1 MNKLEL
7 TPAES
12 YLLLDIENND
22 GKTLMKYS
30 LINLLYKNVL
40 SSEVREETEG
50 TVFKQVVKKTYLSK
64 GSQFGKLNLKAH
76 EKLLY
81 SVMAD
86 QANEIELVE
95 FIKKVFEQYDYNGFY
110 ELMIDIQAQSGLL
123 NVIEERKFFNIF
135 SKKKKELTDS
145 GKEVNQKIG
154 EILSTGKKNLHDWV
168 LNDPSRAKAFMAACG
183 ANLILLDGHDMGML
197 QSYESKLKDIEK
209 QKHEDNGFILWGD
222 GGSATKDELHLEDAG
237 SLDSISTDFNSVS
250 AFDSFDGLDSGFD
263 SASGGDSG
271 GCGGGGGCSGCSG
284 CGGG

>member
-12 YLLLDIENND
+12 YLLLDIENKD

-50 TVFKQVVKKTYLSK
+50 TVFKKVVKKTYFSK

-76 EKLLY
+76 EKLLC

-86 QANEIELVE
+86 EEDEIELVE
-95 FIKKVFEQYDYNGFY
+95 FIKKVFEQYDFNGFY
-110 ELMIDIQAQSGLL
+110 ELMIDAQAQSGLL
-123 NVIEERKFFNIF
+123 NVTEERKFFNIF
-135 SKKKKELTDS
+135 SKKKRELTDN
-145 GKEVNQKIG
+145 GVEVNQKIG
-154 EILSTGKKNLHDWV
+154 EILSTGKKNLQDWV

-183 ANLILLDGHDMGML
+183 AHLRVLDGHDMGML

-209 QKHEDNGFILWGD
+209 QKHEDSGFILWGD
-222 GGSATKDELHLEDAG
+222 GGSRTKDELHLEDAV

-263 SASGGDSG
+263 SASGGD
-271 GCGGGGGCSGCSG
+271 GGGCSGCGG

>member
-30 LINLLYKNVL
+30 LINLLYKKVL

-64 GSQFGKLNLKAH
+64 GSKFGKLNLKAH

-86 QANEIELVE
+86 EENEIELVE
-95 FIKKVFEQYDYNGFY
+95 FIRKVFEQYDFSGFY
-110 ELMIDIQAQSGLL
+110 ELMIDTQAQSGLL
-123 NVIEERKFFNIF
+123 NVTEERKFFNIF
-135 SKKKKELTDS
+135 SKTMLTDN
-145 GKEVNQKIG
+145 GIEANQKIG
-154 EILSTGKKNLHDWV
+154 EILSFGKKNLNDWV
-168 LNDPSRAKAFMAACG
+168 LNDPPRAKAFMAACG

-209 QKHEDNGFILWGD
+209 QKHQDTGFILWGD
-222 GGSATKDELHLEDAG
+222 GGSAIKDELHLEDAG

-250 AFDSFDGLDSGFD
+250 AFDSFDGLESGFD

-271 GCGGGGGCSGCSG
+271 GCGGGGGCSGC
-284 CGGG
+284 GGG

>member
-12 YLLLDIENND
+12 YLLLDIENKD

-50 TVFKQVVKKTYLSK
+50 TVFKKVVKKTYLSK

-76 EKLLY
+76 EKLLC

-86 QANEIELVE
+86 EVDEIELVE

-110 ELMIDIQAQSGLL
+110 ELMIDAQAQSGLL
-123 NVIEERKFFNIF
+123 NVTEERKFFNIF
-135 SKKKKELTDS
+135 TKKKRELTDN
-145 GKEVNQKIG
+145 GIEANQKIG

-197 QSYESKLKDIEK
+197 KSYESKLKDIEK
-209 QKHEDNGFILWGD
+209 QKHEDSGFILWGD
-222 GGSATKDELHLEDAG
+222 GGSRTKDELHLEDAG
-237 SLDSISTDFNSVS
+237 SLESISTDFNSVS

-263 SASGGDSG
+263 SASGGD
-271 GCGGGGGCSGCSG
+271 GGGCSGCGG

>member
-12 YLLLDIENND
+12 YLLLDIENKD

-50 TVFKQVVKKTYLSK
+50 TVFKKTVKKTYLSK
-64 GSQFGKLNLKAH
+64 DSQFGKLNLKAH
-76 EKLLY
+76 EKLLC

-86 QANEIELVE
+86 EEDEIELVE
-95 FIKKVFEQYDYNGFY
+95 FIKKIFEQYDYNGFY
-110 ELMIDIQAQSGLL
+110 ELMIDAQAQSGLL
-123 NVIEERKFFNIF
+123 NVTEERKFFNIF
-135 SKKKKELTDS
+135 SKKKKELTDN
-145 GKEVNQKIG
+145 GMEANQKIG

-209 QKHEDNGFILWGD
+209 QKHVDSGFILWGD
-222 GGSATKDELHLEDAG
+222 GGSRTKDELHLEDAG

-271 GCGGGGGCSGCSG
+271 GCGGGCSG
-284 CGGG
+284 CGGCGGG

>member
-12 YLLLDIENND
+12 YLLLDIENKD

-50 TVFKQVVKKTYLSK
+50 TVFKKVVKKTYLSK

-76 EKLLY
+76 EKLLC

-86 QANEIELVE
+86 EEDEIELVE
-95 FIKKVFEQYDYNGFY
+95 LIKKIFEQYDYNGFY
-110 ELMIDIQAQSGLL
+110 DLMIDAQAQSGLL
-123 NVIEERKFFNIF
+123 NVTEERKFFNIF
-135 SKKKKELTDS
+135 SKKKRELTDN
-145 GKEVNQKIG
+145 GIEANQKIG

-209 QKHEDNGFILWGD
+209 QKHEDSGFILWGD
-222 GGSATKDELHLEDAG
+222 GGSRTKDELHLEDAG

-271 GCGGGGGCSGCSG
+271 GCGGGCSG
-284 CGGG
+284 CGGCGGG

>member
-12 YLLLDIENND
+12 YLLLDIENKD

-50 TVFKQVVKKTYLSK
+50 TVFKKVVKKTYISK

-76 EKLLY
+76 EKLLC

-86 QANEIELVE
+86 EVDEIELVE

-110 ELMIDIQAQSGLL
+110 ELMIDAQAQSGLL
-123 NVIEERKFFNIF
+123 NVTEERKFFNIF
-135 SKKKKELTDS
+135 TKKKRELTDN
-145 GKEVNQKIG
+145 GIEANQKIG

-197 QSYESKLKDIEK
+197 KSYESKLKDIEK
-209 QKHEDNGFILWGD
+209 QKHEDSGFILWGD
-222 GGSATKDELHLEDAG
+222 GGSRTKDELHLEDAG

-263 SASGGDSG
+263 SASGGD
-271 GCGGGGGCSGCSG
+271 GGGCSGCGG

>member
-12 YLLLDIENND
+12 YLLLDIENKD

-30 LINLLYKNVL
+30 LINLLYKNIL

-50 TVFKQVVKKTYLSK
+50 TVFKKTVKKTYLSK

-76 EKLLY
+76 EKLLC

-86 QANEIELVE
+86 EEDEIELVK

-110 ELMIDIQAQSGLL
+110 ELMIDAQAQSGLL
-123 NVIEERKFFNIF
+123 NVTEERKFFNIF
-135 SKKKKELTDS
+135 SKKKRELTDN
-145 GKEVNQKIG
+145 GIEANQKIG

-209 QKHEDNGFILWGD
+209 QKHVDSGFILWGD
-222 GGSATKDELHLEDAG
+222 GCSRTKDELHLEDAG

-263 SASGGDSG
+263 SASGGHSS
-271 GCGGGGGCSGCSG
+271 GCGGGCSG

>member
-12 YLLLDIENND
+12 YLLLDIENKD

-50 TVFKQVVKKTYLSK
+50 TVFKKVVKKTYLSK
-64 GSQFGKLNLKAH
+64 GTQFGKLNLKAH

-86 QANEIELVE
+86 EKDEIELVE

-110 ELMIDIQAQSGLL
+110 ELMIDAQAQSGLL
-123 NVIEERKFFNIF
+123 NVTEERKFFNIF
-135 SKKKKELTDS
+135 TKKKREFTDN
-145 GKEVNQKIG
+145 GIEANQKIE
-154 EILSTGKKNLHDWV
+154 EILSAGKKNLHDWV

-183 ANLILLDGHDMGML
+183 ANLILLDGYDMGML

-209 QKHEDNGFILWGD
+209 QKHEDSGFILWGD
-222 GGSATKDELHLEDAG
+222 GGSLTKDELHLEDAG
-237 SLDSISTDFNSVS
+237 SLDSISTDFNSFS

-271 GCGGGGGCSGCSG
+271 GCGGGCSG

>member
-12 YLLLDIENND
+12 YLLLDIENKD

-50 TVFKQVVKKTYLSK
+50 TVFKKVVKKTYLSK

-76 EKLLY
+76 EKLLC

-86 QANEIELVE
+86 EEDEIELVE

-110 ELMIDIQAQSGLL
+110 ELMIDAQAQSGLL
-123 NVIEERKFFNIF
+123 NVTEERKFFNIF
-135 SKKKKELTDS
+135 SKKKRELTDN
-145 GKEVNQKIG
+145 GIEANQKIG

-209 QKHEDNGFILWGD
+209 QKHEDSGFILWGD
-222 GGSATKDELHLEDAG
+222 GGSRTKDELHLEDAG

-263 SASGGDSG
+263 SG
-271 GCGGGGGCSGCSG
+271 GCGGGCSGCGG

>member
-12 YLLLDIENND
+12 YLLLDIENKD

-50 TVFKQVVKKTYLSK
+50 TVFKKVVKKTYLSK

-76 EKLLY
+76 EKLLC

-86 QANEIELVE
+86 EEDEIELVE

-110 ELMIDIQAQSGLL
+110 ELMIDAQAQSGLL
-123 NVIEERKFFNIF
+123 NVTEERKFFNIF
-135 SKKKKELTDS
+135 TKKKRELT
-145 GKEVNQKIG
+145 GNGIEANQKIG
-154 EILSTGKKNLHDWV
+154 EILSAGKKNLHDWV
-168 LNDPSRAKAFMAACG
+168 LNNPPRAKAYMAACG

-209 QKHEDNGFILWGD
+209 QKHEDSGFILWGD
-222 GGSATKDELHLEDAG
+222 GGSRTKDELHLEDAG

-263 SASGGDSG
+263 SG
-271 GCGGGGGCSGCSG
+271 GCGGGCSGCGG

>member
-12 YLLLDIENND
+12 YLLLDIENKD

-30 LINLLYKNVL
+30 LINLLYKNVF

-50 TVFKQVVKKTYLSK
+50 TVFKKVVKKTYLSK
-64 GSQFGKLNLKAH
+64 GTQFGKLNLKAH

-86 QANEIELVE
+86 EKDEIELVE

-110 ELMIDIQAQSGLL
+110 ELMIDAQAQSGLL
-123 NVIEERKFFNIF
+123 NVTEERKFFNIF
-135 SKKKKELTDS
+135 TKKKREFTDN
-145 GKEVNQKIG
+145 GIEANQKIE
-154 EILSTGKKNLHDWV
+154 EILSAGKKNLHDWV

-183 ANLILLDGHDMGML
+183 ANLILLDGYDMGML

-209 QKHEDNGFILWGD
+209 QKHEDSGFILWGD
-222 GGSATKDELHLEDAG
+222 GGSLTKDELHLEDAG
-237 SLDSISTDFNSVS
+237 SLDSISTDFNSFS

-271 GCGGGGGCSGCSG
+271 GCGGGCSG

>member
-12 YLLLDIENND
+12 YLLLDIENKD

-50 TVFKQVVKKTYLSK
+50 TVFKKVVKKTYLSK
-64 GSQFGKLNLKAH
+64 GTQFGKLNLKAH

-86 QANEIELVE
+86 EKDEIELVE

-110 ELMIDIQAQSGLL
+110 ELMIDAQAQSGLL
-123 NVIEERKFFNIF
+123 NVTEERKFFNIF
-135 SKKKKELTDS
+135 TKKKREFTDN
-145 GKEVNQKIG
+145 GIEANQKIE
-154 EILSTGKKNLHDWV
+154 EILSAGKKNLHDWV
-168 LNDPSRAKAFMAACG
+168 LYDPSRAKAFMAACG

-209 QKHEDNGFILWGD
+209 QKHEDSGFILWGD
-222 GGSATKDELHLEDAG
+222 GGSLTKDELHLEDAG
-237 SLDSISTDFNSVS
+237 SLDSISTDFNSFS

-271 GCGGGGGCSGCSG
+271 GCGGGCSG

>member
-1 MNKLEL
+1 MNELKL

-30 LINLLYKNVL
+30 LINLLYKKVL

-86 QANEIELVE
+86 EENEIELVE
-95 FIKKVFEQYDYNGFY
+95 FIRKVFEQYDFSGFY
-110 ELMIDIQAQSGLL
+110 ELMIDTQAQSGLL

-145 GKEVNQKIG
+145 GKEVIQKIG

-209 QKHEDNGFILWGD
+209 QKHEDSGFILWGD
-222 GGSATKDELHLEDAG
+222 GVSRTKDELHLEDAG
-237 SLDSISTDFNSVS
+237 SLDSISNDFNSVS

-271 GCGGGGGCSGCSG
+271 GCGGGGGCSGCGG

>member
-1 MNKLEL
+1 MKKLEL

-12 YLLLDIENND
+12 YLLLDIENKD

-30 LINLLYKNVL
+30 LINLLYKKVL

-50 TVFKQVVKKTYLSK
+50 TVFKNVVKKTYLSK

-76 EKLLY
+76 EKLLC

-86 QANEIELVE
+86 EVDEIELVE

-110 ELMIDIQAQSGLL
+110 ELMIDAQAQSGLL
-123 NVIEERKFFNIF
+123 NVTEERKFFNIF
-135 SKKKKELTDS
+135 SKKKRELTDN
-145 GKEVNQKIG
+145 GIEANQKIG

-197 QSYESKLKDIEK
+197 KSYESKLKDIEK
-209 QKHEDNGFILWGD
+209 QKHVDSGFILWGD
-222 GGSATKDELHLEDAG
+222 GGSRTKDELHLEDAG

-271 GCGGGGGCSGCSG
+271 GCGGGCSG
-284 CGGG
+284 CGGCGGG